1 MIGMNESEIKELVLE
16 RAQNRKM
23 SCQEAFKIAEE
34 IGITR
39 KKIGQLLNDLEI
51 KIHSCQL
58 GCFK

>member
-1 MIGMNESEIKELVLE
+1 MNESEIKELILE

-23 SCQEAFKIAEE
+23 SCQDAFKISEE
-34 IGITR
+34 FGISR
-39 KKIGQLLNDLEI
+39 KKIGQFLNELEI